1 MLPRAEQVVD
11 TKPLEP
17 ILSPTNF
24 TSTSRLVSQQTFCEE
39 NETIQ
44 PPLPARTSLGKSSSG
59 WHPTWRGVAQSDAA
73 GGVEGIREGIMDGK
87 ITIERRRFREKI
99 LIALWPRWCILV
111 P

>member
-1 MLPRAEQVVD
+1 M
-11 TKPLEP
+11 
-17 ILSPTNF
+17 
-24 TSTSRLVSQQTFCEE
+24 
-39 NETIQ
+39 
-44 PPLPARTSLGKSSSG
+44 
-59 WHPTWRGVAQSDAA
+59 WRGVAQSDAA